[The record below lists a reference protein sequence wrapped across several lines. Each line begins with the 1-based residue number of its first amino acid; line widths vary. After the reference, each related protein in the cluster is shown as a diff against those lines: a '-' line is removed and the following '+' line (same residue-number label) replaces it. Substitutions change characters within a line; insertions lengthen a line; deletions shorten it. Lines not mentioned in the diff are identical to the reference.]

1 VKQQIVVNQLR
12 LHKND
17 RKVQYELKSQNA
29 SFVKY
34 IGFTENANLMFVQD
48 SAFTNYYFSAT
59 GLTLVKEIA
68 AQAKVVD
75 VCGTSE
81 YILQAIENKKVVII
95 NRATF
100 QLIRTIGTKE

>member
-1 VKQQIVVNQLR
+1 MIVNQFR
-12 LHKND
+12 LHKNE
-17 RKVQYELKSQNA
+17 RKLHYELKCENA

-34 IGFTENANLMFVQD
+34 IGFTDNANLVFVQD
-48 SAFTNYYFSAT
+48 SACSNYYFSAT
-59 GLTLVKEIA
+59 GFTLVKEIA
-68 AQAKVVD
+68 KQAKAVD
-75 VCGTSE
+75 VCGTSD